1 MPSQEPGAL
10 DQTDHPFQDTGV
22 SSVHADAVGVSKS
35 PRVSKSDTSVDS
47 DKGGEK
53 KQPELLHLWKRLPKP
68 LITTCNK
75 KKQSKTEQREESKRE
90 KLVEFLP
97 IDSSMGYKQGIHHS
111 SNKSLPQSSNILS
124 DDSETTHQDSGFVQF
139 DHTADMSPT
148 FSPEPHQLSFDSCNF
163 SMQTST
169 DISVCTEAQEN
180 VADVSESQWMDIVD
194 LFGAGN
200 KNLGGFFDV
209 EAYFESICA
218 CQSDNDKHGIDA
230 EHFGFSGE
238 SEGLTEKT
246 CSNASKDDNFQF
258 VAAEDICEDASSCQ
272 EIEVQTLNN
281 VQRGLRQNEDAAE
294 THLNSFRTSHCIIQN
309 QLPTAIHCQGDIS
322 THHGSQGRGPCML
335 TNNQTF
341 TPFEGVAQSFTVPLN
356 GIKHYTIPTPPHED
370 DWLFTYILEDGTSS
384 DY

>member
-1 MPSQEPGAL
+1 MPSQEPGTL

-22 SSVHADAVGVSKS
+22 SSVHEAADGVSKS

-47 DKGGEK
+47 HRGENGEK

-75 KKQSKTEQREESKRE
+75 KKQSKAEQKEESKME
-90 KLVEFLP
+90 KLIEFLP

-111 SNKSLPQSSNILS
+111 SNKSLPPSSNILS
-124 DDSETTHQDSGFVQF
+124 GDSETTHQDSGFFQF

-148 FSPEPHQLSFDSCNF
+148 FSTEPHQLSLDSCNF

-169 DISVCTEAQEN
+169 DISACTEAQEN
-180 VADVSESQWMDIVD
+180 VADVSESQWTDIVD
-194 LFGAGN
+194 LFGVGN
-200 KNLGGFFDV
+200 KNLGGFLDV

-218 CQSDNDKHGIDA
+218 CQSDNDEHGIDA
-230 EHFGFSGE
+230 EHFGLSGQ
-238 SEGLTEKT
+238 SEGLTAKN
-246 CSNASKDDNFQF
+246 CSNTSEDDSFQF
-258 VAAEDICEDASSCQ
+258 VAAEDICEDAPSCQ
-272 EIEVQTLNN
+272 ET
-281 VQRGLRQNEDAAE
+281 GLRQNEDAAE
-294 THLNSFRTSHCIIQN
+294 THFNSFRTSHCIIQN
-309 QLPTAIHCQGDIS
+309 QLPTAINCQGDIS
-322 THHGSQGRGPCML
+322 THHNSQGRGPCML

-341 TPFEGVAQSFTVPLN
+341 TPFEGVAQSFTVPLY
-356 GIKHYTIPTPPHED
+356 GVKHYTIPTPPHED